1 MRFPEE
7 NFDRGAAARMTAATL
22 SFLDELG
29 PSGRLLNAAAG
40 EASLEGTATPDD
52 LQPWMVLRIKAH
64 RARIDAA
71 AMRYAFG
78 RPNLPARRAP
88 TDKGGGLR
96 AVRRRGGAGGE
107 QYIRGLGWGVAM
119 GEVGSGEE

>member
-7 NFDRGAAARMTAATL
+7 NFDRGAAARMTAACL
-22 SFLDELG
+22 AVLDELG

-40 EASLEGTATPDD
+40 EASLEGTPTPDD

-71 AMRYAFG
+71 AMR
-78 RPNLPARRAP
+78 
-88 TDKGGGLR
+88 
-96 AVRRRGGAGGE
+96 GAGLSYLRGE
-107 QYIRGLGWGVAM
+107 LRLIKDEAYELFAAEVAREENSTS
-119 GEVGSGEE
+119 EV